1 MRKKCKRK
9 VWKLVNPITHAIE
22 GCAILTDKDLTEL
35 RIRELNAIDS
45 MVNGTGS
52 IDDWSSLNGM
62 NNLAETMSRAGIGV
76 EVLEVC
82 YKAQEEL
89 VRSAKRFEAIGR
101 MGLTG
106 EGIQIMRELFEYHDI
121 QRRSV
126 TRSDYERF
134 IQKSINI
141 VRGKGKNVQE
151 I

>member
-22 GCAILTDKDLTEL
+22 GCAILTDKDLIEL

-45 MVNGTGS
+45 MVNGTGTV
-52 IDDWSSLNGM
+52 DDWDSLNGM

-82 YKAQEEL
+82 QKAQEEL
-89 VRSAKRFEAIGR
+89 VKSAKRFEAIGR

-106 EGIQIMRELFEYHDI
+106 EGIQIMRELFQYHDL